1 MREIVKT
8 IQELGSQTNTQ
19 VFIVGGYIRDFLLN
33 KKSLDLDIAVS
44 KSAEAFAKKLADKL
58 KGKFI
63 VLDAKNKNYRIAV
76 FNNLKLKY
84 IDISLMLG
92 KKIEND
98 LQKRDF
104 TINALAVSIDK
115 FNNIKNNLID
125 CCGGYKDLKSKTINA
140 VSKEIFSQD
149 PLRMLRC
156 FRLAGELNLKISTDT
171 FLLIKKNADK
181 IKKSAP
187 ERIKNELF
195 RILNNKN
202 STNYVIQMDDCK
214 LLENL
219 FPIIA
224 SMKRSAKKFYYHPKG
239 LFQHTIQTLESL
251 EKILSKLGN
260 YFKQSESKLLQHLNV
275 NFSENVNK
283 INLLKFISVFH
294 DCAKPDC
301 AKKVGKKLRFL
312 EHEEVGAEKIAA
324 IMQNLKMSKKEIEYA
339 KDIVKNHMRPSNLL
353 KTGSATERAKLR
365 LFRDIGENIPD
376 LLMLALADWHSYKSL
391 KVYSKKILR
400 MQEKYV
406 SKFVDDY
413 FESLNKT
420 SKIKIIDGNILM
432 KKLHLKPGKLIG
444 ELLRLITLKQA
455 EGSINSQKEAILFSK
470 SKLTALQ
477 KTYKI

>member
-1 MREIVKT
+1 MKEIVKI

-19 VFIVGGYIRDFLLN
+19 VFVVGGYIRDFLLN
-33 KKSLDLDIAVS
+33 ENSLDLDIAVS
-44 KSAEAFAKKLADKL
+44 KSAEAFAKKLANKL

-63 VLDAKNKNYRIAV
+63 ILDAKNKNYRIAV
-76 FNNLKLKY
+76 FNKPKLKY
-84 IDISLMLG
+84 VDVSLMMG
-92 KKIEND
+92 KTIESD

-104 TINALAVSIDK
+104 TINAMAVSIDK
-115 FNNIKNNLID
+115 FDNIKNNLID
-125 CCGGYKDLKSKTINA
+125 CCGGYKDLKNKSINT
-140 VSKEIFSQD
+140 VSKEAFVQD

-156 FRLAGELNLKISTDT
+156 FRLASEFNFQISKNT
-171 FLLIKKNADK
+171 FLLIKKNAGK

-195 RILNNKN
+195 RILDNKN
-202 STNYVIQMDDCK
+202 TTKYVIEMDDCN

-224 SMKRSAKKFYYHPKG
+224 LMKKSAKNFYYHPKG

-251 EKILSKLGN
+251 EKILSKLKH
-260 YFKQSESKLLQHLNV
+260 YFKQSEAKLLQHLNV

-283 INLLKFISVFH
+283 INLLKFIAVFH

-301 AKKVGKKLRFL
+301 AKKIGKKLRFL
-312 EHEEVGAEKIAA
+312 EHEEKGAEKIEV
-324 IMQNLKMSKKEIEYA
+324 IMKSLKMSKKEIDYA

-353 KTGSATERAKLR
+353 KTGNATEKAKLR
-365 LFRDIGENIPD
+365 LFRDIEDNIPD
-376 LLMLALADWHSYKSL
+376 LLLLALADWHSYKSL
-391 KVYSKKILR
+391 KIYSKKILK

-406 SKFVDDY
+406 SKFIDDY
-413 FESLNKT
+413 FELLNKT
-420 SKIKIIDGNILM
+420 SKVKIIDGNVLM
-432 KKLHLKPGKLIG
+432 KKLSLKPGKLIG
-444 ELLRLITLKQA
+444 DLLRLIEEKQN
-455 EGSINSQKEAILFSK
+455 EGIINTQPEAILFAK